1 MSRPV
6 NHGQFV
12 KGRSGNPGG
21 RPRKAKQ
28 VPAVTSA
35 FDIVIAKRLTITQ
48 GGVARE
54 VTVDE
59 ALQHKTYQAAIGGSR
74 LAQRQIMKMIAKR
87 EAAITAA
94 KPGQPNV
101 AIRFDSSPP
110 LNANAALQLL
120 GIADMVTDPFSSRL
134 KFKGWIMEAA
144 LDRPRRPALG
154 QNDLAYL
161 GCATIDAKAIDWPT
175 PEK

>member
-48 GGVARE
+48 GGVARWLSGHFSG
-54 VTVDE
+54 VGQSI
-59 ALQHKTYQAAIGGSR
+59 ALASMV
-74 LAQRQIMKMIAKR
+74 AQ
-87 EAAITAA
+87 
-94 KPGQPNV
+94 
-101 AIRFDSSPP
+101 
-110 LNANAALQLL
+110 
-120 GIADMVTDPFSSRL
+120 
-134 KFKGWIMEAA
+134 
-144 LDRPRRPALG
+144 PR
-154 QNDLAYL
+154 
-161 GCATIDAKAIDWPT
+161 
-175 PEK
+175 